1 MLDNQQIDHLQRE
14 KLLIERAVFR
24 YERFARGIDGAE
36 ESATRQCHSRVDRLG
51 EIAHMIVNNCD
62 RRPAQRGSQPPRHD
76 TNRMLRI
83 ETPMKS

>member
-36 ESATRQCHSRVDRLG
+36 VKCDSAMPL
-51 EIAHMIVNNCD
+51 
-62 RRPAQRGSQPPRHD
+62 PR
-76 TNRMLRI
+76 
-83 ETPMKS
+83 